1 MGLFLSLGNLNYGS
15 NAGLAYCNGNNW
27 LSNANWNILARQ
39 SDLIFLK
46 HLEVAP
52 EQGTRKESL
61 AFAKNR
67 M

>member
-1 MGLFLSLGNLNYGS
+1 MGLFLSLGNLGYGS
-15 NAGLAYCNGNNW
+15 GAGLAYCNGNNW

-52 EQGTRKESL
+52 E
-61 AFAKNR
+61 
-67 M
+67 